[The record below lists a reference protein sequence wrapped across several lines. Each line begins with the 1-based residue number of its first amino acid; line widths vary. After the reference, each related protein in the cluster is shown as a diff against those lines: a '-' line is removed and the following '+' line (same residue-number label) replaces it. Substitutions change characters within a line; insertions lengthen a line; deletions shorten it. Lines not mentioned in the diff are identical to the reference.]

1 MSAACPNSEA
11 LERVALEG
19 ESDPQARSHFQTCA
33 ACREAIERIRANN
46 AFLRSF
52 VAAGVA
58 PRRDASALPLELPG
72 YEITGPPQR
81 GGQGAVYEAV
91 QLSTRRRV
99 AIKVMREGPFAT
111 LADRARFDREI
122 ETLSR
127 LDHPNIVAVHDAGVV
142 AGAHYFVMD
151 YVDGE
156 ALDVYV
162 QNQRLDESADRAPL
176 VRLFMKVCDAVHAAH
191 LRGVIHRDLKPSNI
205 RVDRTGQP
213 YVLDFGLAKS
223 IDAAADS
230 LMTRTGQFVGSLPWA
245 SPEQVEGAS
254 SRIDLRTDVYSL
266 GAIFY
271 QLLTGAPPFEV
282 GSNLRIALGNILE
295 REPRRP
301 SALATRTGLPHI
313 DDELDTIVLKCL
325 AKDRERRYQTAGELA
340 RDLGRYLAGEPILA
354 KSDSAMYVLRKALRR
369 YRVHVAAATALV
381 LLLGVFAVV
390 MTLLYRRAATLEQQA
405 TRAASALQTSLT
417 HSNIEQGRMAGLLG
431 NIDLAESLLWREL
444 LTVSNGDGAVLAVR
458 PPPGP
463 SEAYWALWE
472 LYRRHPC
479 ERSIA
484 FESAA
489 ARTAAL
495 DADGASIWINSPEG
509 VIERFSFAGD
519 RVESRRLSAA
529 GRPSARLGGDARY
542 VSVLDADAHR
552 IFRTDR
558 LDEPPLVLP
567 LPAAT
572 PGGPI
577 LDLAGSAHVAAV
589 VEDSVV
595 VWETGSGAEL
605 ARFKTPAGPLCAAA
619 VSPGARHVAARD
631 DRGRVFVWDIAT
643 GSRRD
648 GATTSAT
655 ADIKHNGGDLVF
667 SPDGDLLADVWYEI
681 AGRVWDL
688 RPESLAATPLAVRA
702 ATYRVAMF
710 SPDSRSLAIGD
721 ANGVVRMFDPR
732 SGACNSTF
740 VAHTKRVRHLAFS
753 RDGRALWTL
762 GERELRRWE
771 VPIDAGVE
779 VVDYAGDQIH
789 SADLSADGRWLLAGG
804 GGGVLYR
811 RDRHSRESCDVPRAS
826 PTTLSCVAI
835 APNGRRLAAASYS
848 GALTLWD
855 GPDAREPSAT
865 LQHPN
870 RVSFVSFSPD
880 SSRLATG
887 CDDGRLRIWDVAS
900 AALEREFQIAADR
913 LPAVAFD
920 AEGRRVAVV
929 VRSGALWVCDLADA
943 SCACWAEA
951 PPLVTPRRA
960 VAFARDGSWLA
971 SAGAGRSIDVW
982 EAQTRAPR
990 AALLGHN
997 QEIYC
1002 LAISDDGALI
1012 ASGDASGTIRLWD
1025 ALAWR
1030 PLATLDGHSDG
1041 VMSLRFQPGEWRLT
1055 SASLDGTVRI
1065 WNLRY
1070 YARHIAG
1077 NAETQLRRHVPEGI
1091 IGADA
1096 WLEWADRL
1104 GDGRSLP
1111 AAD

>member
-1 MSAACPNSEA
+1 MGAGCPSSET

-19 ESDPQARSHFQTCA
+19 ESDPQARNHFLTCS

-52 VAAGVA
+52 IAAGVA
-58 PRRDASALPLELPG
+58 PRRDASPAPLEFPG

-81 GGQGAVYEAV
+81 GGQGVVYEAI

-111 LADRARFDREI
+111 LADRARFEREI

-156 ALDVYV
+156 ALDVHV
-162 QNQRLDESADRAPL
+162 QNQRLNEYADRAPL

-205 RVDRTGQP
+205 RVDRAGQP
-213 YVLDFGLAKS
+213 HVLDFGLAKA
-223 IDAAADS
+223 IDAETDS

-245 SPEQVEGAS
+245 SPEQIEGAG

-301 SALATRTGLPHI
+301 SALATRAGLPHI

-369 YRVHVAAATALV
+369 YRLHVAAATGLV
-381 LLLGVFAVV
+381 LLLGIFAVV

-405 TRAASALQTSLT
+405 TRAAAALQASLT

-444 LTVSNGDGAVLAVR
+444 LTVSSSEGKVLALR
-458 PPPGP
+458 SPPGP
-463 SEAYWALWE
+463 SDAYWALWE

-489 ARTAAL
+489 RTAAL
-495 DADGASIWINSPEG
+495 GADGASVWINSPAG
-509 VIERFSFAGD
+509 VIERLGFSGD
-519 RVESRRLSAA
+519 RLESRRLAAA
-529 GRPSARLGGDARY
+529 GRTSARLGGNARY
-542 VSVLDADAHR
+542 VSVVDADAHR

-558 LDEPPLVLP
+558 LDDAPLVLP
-567 LPAAT
+567 LPAAS
-572 PGGPI
+572 PGGPM
-577 LDLAGSAHVAAV
+577 LDVSSAHHVAAV
-589 VEDSVV
+589 VDDSVV
-595 VWETGSGAEL
+595 VWEIDGGAEL
-605 ARFKTPAGPLCAAA
+605 ARFKTPAGQLCAVA
-619 VSPGARHVAARD
+619 VSPEGRRVAARD
-631 DRGRVFVWDIAT
+631 DRGRVFIWEVAT

-648 GATTSAT
+648 GTSASAT
-655 ADIKHNGGDLVF
+655 ADIKHIGGDLVF
-667 SPDGDLLADVWYEI
+667 SPDGDLLADLWYEI
-681 AGRVWDL
+681 AGRVWNL
-688 RPESLAATPLAVRA
+688 RSESLSATPLAVRA
-702 ATYRVAMF
+702 ATYRIATF
-710 SPDSRSLAIGD
+710 SPDSRWLAIGD
-721 ANGVVRMFDPR
+721 ANGVVRIYGSRTGECM
-732 SGACNSTF
+732 STF
-740 VAHTKRVRHLAFS
+740 VAHTKRVRHLAFT

-762 GERELRRWE
+762 GESELRRWE
-771 VPIDAGVE
+771 VPSDAGVE
-779 VVDYAGDQIH
+779 VIDYGADQLH

-804 GGGVLYR
+804 GGGVLHRLDR
-811 RDRHSRESCDVPRAS
+811 RSGEKFDVPQVGPA
-826 PTTLSCVAI
+826 TLSCVAI
-835 APNGRRLAAASYS
+835 APDGRRLAVASYS
-848 GALTLWD
+848 GAVTLWD
-855 GPDAREPSAT
+855 APDARQPSAT
-865 LQHPN
+865 LPHPS
-870 RVSFVSFSPD
+870 RVSFVGFSPD
-880 SSRLATG
+880 GSRVATG
-887 CDDGRLRIWDVAS
+887 CDDGRLRIWSTAT
-900 AALEREFQIAADR
+900 AALEHEFQIAADR

-920 AEGRRVAVV
+920 PEGRRVAVV
-929 VRSGALWVCDLADA
+929 VRSGALWVCDLSAA

-971 SAGAGRSIDVW
+971 SAGAGRTIDVW
-982 EAQTRAPR
+982 DTQTRAPR
-990 AALLGHN
+990 VAMPGHN

-1030 PLATLDGHSDG
+1030 PLATLEGHSNG
-1041 VMSLRFQPGEWRLT
+1041 VMSLRFHRGEWRLT

-1065 WNLRY
+1065 WNLHY
-1070 YARHIAG
+1070 YGRHIAG
-1077 NAETQLRRHVPEGI
+1077 NTQTQLRRLVPPGI
-1091 IGADA
+1091 PGTDA
-1096 WLEWADRL
+1096 WLEWAERL
-1104 GDGRSLP
+1104 GKASDP
-1111 AAD
+1111 VAAN